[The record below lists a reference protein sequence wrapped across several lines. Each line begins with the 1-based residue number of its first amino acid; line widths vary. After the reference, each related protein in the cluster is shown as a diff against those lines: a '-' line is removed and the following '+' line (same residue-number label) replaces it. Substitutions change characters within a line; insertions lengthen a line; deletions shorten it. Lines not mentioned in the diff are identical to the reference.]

1 MSNESAFRSRAG
13 LKTGY
18 LSDIANSD
26 SRSFVKSLRTTRVQV
41 SSDVVTLIFPL
52 VQLRASCS

>member
-1 MSNESAFRSRAG
+1 MSNESVFRSRAG
-13 LKTGY
+13 LKTVY
-18 LSDIANSD
+18 LADIANSD

-52 VQLRASCS
+52 AQLRASCS